1 MEKKTIWHSGI
12 LPEPNRT
19 YLHFDPDR
27 KLHGGYYIGTRK
39 KETNVAS
46 HIARKG
52 KFCYLD
58 ELVATSKALDV
69 AIDALNEID
78 YFNCTGKGSMDIIG
92 GMTTIA
98 HKAKYKIEN
107 LMKGGK

>member
-58 ELVATSKALDV
+58 DLVATSKALDV
-69 AIDALNEID
+69 AIDRLTHLAECPYQGGEQAVKLAVKVCALVGLQEIE
-78 YFNCTGKGSMDIIG
+78 SI
-92 GMTTIA
+92 
-98 HKAKYKIEN
+98 
-107 LMKGGK
+107 MKGGK